1 MGTVVD
7 DPLGKV
13 SRRKVAV
20 LLEFVQM
27 RGEGSDQFFLSNFH
41 KCIFGQLKE
50 TISSIMP
57 II

>member
-27 RGEGSDQFFLSNFH
+27 RGGEGLANFFCHLFISVFLVDKRSLFPP
-41 KCIFGQLKE
+41 KCQ
-50 TISSIMP
+50 
-57 II
+57 